1 MTSFIAAFL
10 GVLIFLMSGQMA
22 VADPSG
28 TIQRFMNTPVS
39 HFSYGMERLNTW
51 MAEVAKDGVYLNS
64 KQIFYN
70 VGGASFDWNK
80 NHITLSMVR
89 FRSLQ
94 EDDSAN
100 LEEECKAAID
110 EIRRQGGIFEGQL
123 ATGMNMK
130 YSYFASQF
138 FPSGYG
144 LSYLSEE
151 DGKTLD
157 ALMSI
162 EVSIRPRSSKMGLTC
177 TAPLLGTGYSVE
189 K

>member
-1 MTSFIAAFL
+1 
-10 GVLIFLMSGQMA
+10 
-22 VADPSG
+22 
-28 TIQRFMNTPVS
+28 
-39 HFSYGMERLNTW
+39 
-51 MAEVAKDGVYLNS
+51 
-64 KQIFYN
+64 
-70 VGGASFDWNK
+70 
-80 NHITLSMVR
+80 
-89 FRSLQ
+89 
-94 EDDSAN
+94 
-100 LEEECKAAID
+100 
-110 EIRRQGGIFEGQL
+110 
-123 ATGMNMK
+123 MK

-138 FPSGYG
+138 FPSGYN